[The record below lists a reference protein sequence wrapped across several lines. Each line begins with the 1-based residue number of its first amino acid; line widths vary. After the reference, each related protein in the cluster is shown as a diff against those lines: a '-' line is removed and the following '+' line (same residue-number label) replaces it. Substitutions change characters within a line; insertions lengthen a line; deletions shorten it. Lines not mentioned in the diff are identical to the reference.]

1 MKLFFWNHLRDAVA
15 SIAAAT
21 ALILVSGCG
30 SSNAQTVAPPARVT
44 SVVLVHGAWADGS
57 SWTKVV
63 ALLQQRGLKVI
74 SVQLPRA
81 SLTGDAATV
90 RRTIDTQPGQVVLV
104 GHSYGGVVISEAGTN
119 AKVAALVYVSA
130 FAPSDGESISDLV
143 KPYPTGEWQ
152 KGLSADSAGYLSLS
166 TEAVQ
171 TYFAQDLSKTEAAVL
186 AATQAPVFNHVLEDR
201 VTVAAWKTKP
211 SWWVIS
217 GDDKIVPAAFQQG
230 QASRIKAKVTLIG
243 GASHVALISRP
254 AEVSSVILDAVRS
267 VGGL

>member
-1 MKLFFWNHLRDAVA
+1 MKQFILKYLRDAI
-15 SIAAAT
+15 SIIAAST

-30 SSNAQTVAPPARVT
+30 SSHAQTSAPPARVT

-57 SWTKVV
+57 SWAKVV
-63 ALLQQRGLKVI
+63 ALLQQRGLKVV

-81 SLTGDAATV
+81 TLAGDAATV
-90 RRTIDTQPGQVVLV
+90 RRAIEAQPGQVVLV
-104 GHSYGGVVISEAGTN
+104 GHSYGGVVISEAGTST
-119 AKVAALVYVSA
+119 KVAALVYVSA
-130 FAPSDGESISDLV
+130 FAPSEGESISDLV
-143 KPYPTGEWQ
+143 RPYPTGEWQ
-152 KGLSADSAGYLSLS
+152 KGLSPDSAGYLSLS

-171 TYFAQDLSKTEAAVL
+171 TYFAQDLSKSEAAVL

-201 VTVAAWKTKP
+201 VSVAAWKTRP

-230 QASRIKAKVTLIG
+230 QAARIKAKVTLIG

-254 AEVSSVILDAVRS
+254 AEVSAVIFDAVTS